1 MKIKISTYFCSYRF
15 CGDKWDGSNLVLG
28 TMYAYDIF
36 AAMPCC
42 AERLKV
48 RNFMYL
54 YAFN

>member
-1 MKIKISTYFCSYRF
+1 MKIKISKYFCPYRF

-54 YAFN
+54 YALN